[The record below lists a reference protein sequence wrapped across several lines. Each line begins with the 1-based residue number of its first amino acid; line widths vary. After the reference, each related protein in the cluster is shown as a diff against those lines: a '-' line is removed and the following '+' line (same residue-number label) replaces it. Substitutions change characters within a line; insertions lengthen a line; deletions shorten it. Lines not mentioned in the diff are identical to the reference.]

1 MLLWQCHM
9 SNHHGPEHRPDPAG
23 DPGASTAERLVE
35 AAVDVI
41 ERLGDSGIRVRD
53 VAEVA
58 GVTYSAVQ
66 FHFGGRDGLIDAAYL
81 ELYRRDL
88 LGPVAD
94 AATAFAAA
102 SSASGF
108 TDALRSIVAALLV
121 PERIDNRRRRAQAI
135 GAAVTRP
142 SLASALTEL
151 HNEYFDRLAELLEGP
166 RSRGWMRDDLDVR
179 AVGAVYI
186 GIVNARALVEF
197 PGSAVDPDAWT
208 EAAMT
213 AVLALSRPVADP
225 TP

>member
-1 MLLWQCHM
+1 MDD
-9 SNHHGPEHRPDPAG
+9 NHES
-23 DPGASTAERLVE
+23 STAERLVE
-35 AAVDVI
+35 AAVEVI
-41 ERLGDSGIRVRD
+41 ERRGDAGIRVRD

-88 LGPVAD
+88 LGPIAD
-94 AATAFAAA
+94 AARAFAAA
-102 SSASGF
+102 STASEF
-108 TDALRSIVAALLV
+108 TDAVRSVVTALLV

-142 SLASALTEL
+142 SLASALTDL
-151 HNEYFDRLAELLEGP
+151 HNDYFARLAELLEGP
-166 RSRGWMRDDLDVR
+166 RSRGWMRTDLDVR

-186 GIVNARALVEF
+186 GIVNARSLVEF
-197 PGSAVDPDAWT
+197 PGSTVDPEAWT
-208 EAAMT
+208 EAAMA
-213 AVLALSRPVADP
+213 AVLALSEPVADP